1 MVAVAE
7 ELEVV
12 GFEAVGLVVVVA
24 GTGGE
29 EIVTR
34 EVSLGFD

>member
-1 MVAVAE
+1 LIEVE
-7 ELEVV
+7 FETERLEVV
-12 GFEAVGLVVVVA
+12 VVVVVVVVA

-34 EVSLGFD
+34 EALGFD